1 MDLHEGNV
9 PVGKTIDDYFDMVKI
24 DAHDLSL
31 IHIFS
36 NGAHLLIC
44 SICISL
50 LAACTSLIAVWF
62 GFRKKSATTVII
74 SALILTAP
82 MTNFASAG
90 MYGWMSLAGFA
101 AVMGALYFIVYRSL
115 SRKVSLRCV

>member
-1 MDLHEGNV
+1 M
-9 PVGKTIDDYFDMVKI
+9 
-24 DAHDLSL
+24 LSV
-31 IHIFS
+31 
-36 NGAHLLIC
+36 
-44 SICISL
+44 
-50 LAACTSLIAVWF
+50 LAAVLSHAWEAGFLGIPDIQWRASADLQHLYFAVGRLYF
-62 GFRKKSATTVII
+62 SYRRMVRFPEKSATTVII

-115 SRKVSLRCV
+115 SRKVSLMEVL

>member
-1 MDLHEGNV
+1 MHVFLYHFGAV
-9 PVGKTIDDYFDMVKI
+9 LGSKVILTVISGKKYCCFFPI
-24 DAHDLSL
+24 
-31 IHIFS
+31 
-36 NGAHLLIC
+36 LLT
-44 SICISL
+44 
-50 LAACTSLIAVWF
+50 ACTSLIAVWF

-115 SRKVSLRCV
+115 SRKVSLMEVL